1 MLDRILRYSDL
12 KAAGHGSRTTIWRN
26 VKIGRFPAPDLVL
39 PNGAPGWY
47 ESTLGAYRARL
58 ETCRG
63 DRAGLQAG
71 VP

>member
-58 ETCRG
+58 EATHRG
-63 DRAGLQAG
+63 ELAGAQARR
-71 VP
+71 